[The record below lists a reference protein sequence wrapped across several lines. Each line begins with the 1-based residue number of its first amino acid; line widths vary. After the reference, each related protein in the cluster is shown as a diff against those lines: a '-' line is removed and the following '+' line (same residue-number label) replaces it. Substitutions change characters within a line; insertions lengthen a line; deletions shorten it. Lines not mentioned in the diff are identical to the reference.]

1 MKSWKRQRVLKT
13 FVLGLAVAAIAAPAA
28 AADPWFTD
36 GTSVIVRPDDR
47 ATRVSPPEADAVQS
61 SPSATQAGSFDRP
74 TAPDNR
80 PVHVPPVST
89 TPADSFDRPT
99 APDNRPVHV
108 PPVSTTP
115 ADSFDRP
122 TAPDNR
128 PVHEAPVDA
137 TPTILGEPAVRPDD
151 RAARPGPA
159 ATPETIFDR
168 ATRPVVVTPDSSAPV
183 TSSEPSAV
191 GDEGFDWTDAGI
203 GAGMA
208 LGLVLLACGM
218 LLLLR
223 HRRTPEVAAS

>member
-99 APDNRPVHV
+99 APDNRPVH
-108 PPVSTTP
+108 
-115 ADSFDRP
+115 
-122 TAPDNR
+122 
-128 PVHEAPVDA
+128 EAPVDA
-137 TPTILGEPAVRPDD
+137 TPTISGEPAVRPDD

>member
-61 SPSATQAGSFDRP
+61 SPSATQAG
-74 TAPDNR
+74 
-80 PVHVPPVST
+80 
-89 TPADSFDRPT
+89 SFDRPT